1 MALMMITMACLSTAF
16 AEEHDIRIHTF
27 AVPIKNKVN
36 VRREPA
42 GSIRGT
48 IDKEDSVYIL
58 DTTVKRN
65 KIWCCVIVLDE
76 GIPRNCRKCVLFCLC
91 ISNHLW

>member
-1 MALMMITMACLSTAF
+1 MRKLAAFMALMMITMACLSTAF

-27 AVPIKNKVN
+27 AVPTKNKVN

-48 IDKEDSVYIL
+48 IDMPCAPDGGW
-58 DTTVKRN
+58 KRAF
-65 KIWCCVIVLDE
+65 L
-76 GIPRNCRKCVLFCLC
+76 RQR
-91 ISNHLW
+91 